1 MKALLL
7 VGGKGTRLRPLTNR
21 LPKPMVPVMGKPLL
35 ERTLETLKHHHVDE
49 VVLSTC
55 YKSESI
61 SRYFGDGSNLK
72 LKIHYVREDFP
83 LGTGGAIKNSEQ
95 YFDDSFYVLN
105 ADILSNIDFSEMMRF
120 HKRKKADVTIAVT
133 RVRNPSDYGVIEYDE
148 NGYATS
154 FREKPQKIV
163 SHLIN
168 AGVYIFEPDVLKM
181 IPTGKPVSVERE
193 VFPKLLSEGRK
204 IAVYQG
210 CGYWLDIGTPKK
222 YVQAHRDAFTGRL
235 RLPEVSFAKRTI
247 YSRFNSKISGTATLR
262 GPVYLGGNVRIGDG
276 AVVGPYVVLGD
287 NCAVGNGCEISN
299 SLLWNDIFVE
309 SGTKMAECI
318 ATDGCRIKG
327 MSRCRHLIYTP
338 DMVEEVESR
347 AI

>member
-55 YKSESI
+55 YKSEYI

-210 CGYWLDIGTPKK
+210 AATGWISEHPKNMFRRTATP
-222 YVQAHRDAFTGRL
+222 
-235 RLPEVSFAKRTI
+235 LPEGSAFPKSASQNAPSTAGSIPRSAARQRSAARSISAGTSALGTEPLLGRMWFLGTTAQSETGAKFQTACCGTT
-247 YSRFNSKISGTATLR
+247 SLSKAEQKWRSALQPTAAGSKACHGAGT
-262 GPVYLGGNVRIGDG
+262 
-276 AVVGPYVVLGD
+276 
-287 NCAVGNGCEISN
+287 
-299 SLLWNDIFVE
+299 
-309 SGTKMAECI
+309 
-318 ATDGCRIKG
+318 
-327 MSRCRHLIYTP
+327 
-338 DMVEEVESR
+338 
-347 AI
+347 